1 MKSNNK
7 VKVLNNRAFTL
18 TELIAVIVVL
28 SLVIT
33 ATVAIFV
40 NVRKNVLKK
49 EYDNLVVYLETRA
62 VEFANKTSVTTIS
75 VEDLIEEGFIKPDDE
90 TDIYDPRDNSSMNCY
105 ILKMEYKNGEYIA
118 KLSSNLGQ
126 TEGKCNKYNRKSNRK
141 K

>member
-49 EYDNLVVYLETRA
+49 EYDNLVVYL
-62 VEFANKTSVTTIS
+62 
-75 VEDLIEEGFIKPDDE
+75 
-90 TDIYDPRDNSSMNCY
+90 
-105 ILKMEYKNGEYIA
+105 
-118 KLSSNLGQ
+118 
-126 TEGKCNKYNRKSNRK
+126 
-141 K
+141 